1 MSLITCYRM
10 SCIAS
15 FNAAGLLMADTVIE
29 YISSA
34 MEEWEILNTSKFG
47 SLENQTRL
55 SLCLKTRQCPLYNKD
70 KLLIS

>member
-1 MSLITCYRM
+1 
-10 SCIAS
+10 
-15 FNAAGLLMADTVIE
+15 MADTVIE